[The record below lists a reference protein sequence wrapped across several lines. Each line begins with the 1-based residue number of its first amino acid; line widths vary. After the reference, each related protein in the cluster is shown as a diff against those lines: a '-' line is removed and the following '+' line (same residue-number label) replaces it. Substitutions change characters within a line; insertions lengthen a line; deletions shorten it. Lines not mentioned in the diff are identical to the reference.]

1 MSVFKWWTMHG
12 QIYPIDM
19 SLAELEYYPCII
31 SLNKYTGS
39 CNILSPKK
47 NVPNKKYV
55 KDIY

>member
-1 MSVFKWWTMHG
+1 MHG

-39 CNILSPKK
+39 CNILSPKIY
-47 NVPNKKYV
+47 VPKET
-55 KDIY
+55 KDIC